1 MNWITIKL
9 ENVYRHL
16 LEKGRVYIVSSSNV
30 HPKTTRN
37 LRSPEGK
44 ITYRAMVKTCTPLFD
59 LDSGLEDYVG
69 ESGFSSLEDW
79 IKALVR
85 SYGNPPRRDL
95 YLWEVV
101 LVGRRS
107 YKPS

>member
-1 MNWITIKL
+1 MNWITFKL

-16 LEKGRVYIVSSSNV
+16 IEKGKVYTVRPLSV

-37 LRSPEGK
+37 VRSPEHQ
-44 ITYRAMVKTCTPLFD
+44 ITYRAIIKTCRPLLD
-59 LDSGLEDYVG
+59 LESLKDFVG

-79 IKALVR
+79 IKAIHKF
-85 SYGNPPRRDL
+85 YGNPPRKDL

-101 LVGRRS
+101 LKGRR
-107 YKPS
+107 KVRRR